1 MRTGLRRH
9 LRASLAGSLLF
20 GTTVIASVF
29 VGSLPAS
36 ASPAY
41 AVAKT
46 ITVGSGPVGVAVDPN
61 TGTVF
66 VANSLKKTVSV
77 ISEATETV
85 TKTIA
90 VGNYPEAVA
99 VDPNTGTVYVV
110 DGHEN
115 NGTVSVISEATETV
129 TKTIA
134 VGSYPEGVAVDPNTG
149 TVYVANYVTGTV
161 SVISEATETVTKTI
175 AVGLSPMSLA
185 VDPNTGT
192 VYVANYETGSVSV
205 ISEAT
210 ETVTKTIHGFGT
222 YTLFGVAVD
231 PNTGTVY
238 VANYPSTALSVISEA
253 TDTVTKTILGVGGA
267 PQAVAVDPKTGTV
280 YVAGNNTVVIS
291 EATDTVTNKIPGAA
305 VSQGV
310 AVDPDRGG
318 LGGNVFVTN
327 YNPQSS
333 GTVSVITQAPAVTAV
348 SPNSG
353 PTSGGTPIT
362 ITGTGFVS
370 GATVV
375 IGQGAGTVGA
385 IAATHVTVVSP
396 TEITA
401 VTGGGSK
408 VNVFNLF
415 VTTPGGTSKAN
426 FAGDEFT
433 YH

>member
-1 MRTGLRRH
+1 
-9 LRASLAGSLLF
+9 
-20 GTTVIASVF
+20 
-29 VGSLPAS
+29 
-36 ASPAY
+36 
-41 AVAKT
+41 
-46 ITVGSGPVGVAVDPN
+46 VAVDPN

-115 NGTVSVISEATETV
+115 N
-129 TKTIA
+129 
-134 VGSYPEGVAVDPNTG
+134 
-149 TVYVANYVTGTV
+149 GTV

-238 VANYPSTALSVISEA
+238 VANYPSNALSVISEA

-333 GTVSVITQAPAVTAV
+333 GTVSVITQAPTVTAV

-353 PTSGGTPIT
+353 PTSGGTAIT

-375 IGQGAGTVGA
+375 IGQGTGTVGA
-385 IAATHVTVVSP
+385 IAATNVTVVSP

-426 FAGDEFT
+426 YAGDEFT
-433 YH
+433 YQ